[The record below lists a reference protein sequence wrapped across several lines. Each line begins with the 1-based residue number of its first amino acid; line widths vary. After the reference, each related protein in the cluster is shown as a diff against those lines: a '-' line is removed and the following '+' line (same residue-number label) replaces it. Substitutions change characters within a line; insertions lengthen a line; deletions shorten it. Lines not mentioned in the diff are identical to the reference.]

1 MKKKNSLMAM
11 LILIIIVIIILVSI
25 ILRQRE
31 QDIVERREIN
41 NQEQYTSIDP
51 NQSEIPIPPLIENEQ
66 TAGKPFI
73 FDDLEITVG
82 DKYNIVNSK
91 NNTKVVEVP
100 VTVKNPGNIG
110 NSFNISYVQI
120 MDNTGTEVKELGNF
134 FADKSFITSPKLEH
148 GQITTKNIYI
158 PYNGNGQ
165 YKMVFKNF
173 EEEKSVKIN
182 VKN

>member
-1 MKKKNSLMAM
+1 MKKKNTLIA
-11 LILIIIVIIILVSI
+11 ILIVIIVVIIILVSV

-31 QDIVERREIN
+31 QDIVEGREIN

-51 NQSEIPIPPLIENEQ
+51 NQSEIPIPPLTEKEQ
-66 TAGKPFI
+66 TTGTPFM

-82 DKYNIVNSK
+82 DKYNIVNAN
-91 NNTKVVEVP
+91 NNTKAVEIP
-100 VTVKNPGNIG
+100 ITVKNPSKIG
-110 NSFNISYVQI
+110 NSFNISYMQI
-120 MDNTGTEVKELGNF
+120 IDNTGTEVRELGNF

-148 GQITTKNIYI
+148 GQITTKNIYM

-173 EEEKSVKIN
+173 EEEKTVKIN